1 MVDSQN
7 KLRNTFKPLKQ
18 THFGGSSAFPI
29 LSSTAALK
37 ASKKNS
43 SEAFNVFWGIQ
54 CVLQTV
60 QADCPIPYL
69 ATFIHAKTV
78 RRNKSL
84 KKANLYTSSIVSVQ
98 HSFRFIEFIGPL
110 LLTSAPSF
118 CYYMLDLW
126 PLPLDWLLLPK
137 KLTAHVSHSIS
148 PSHRESCTMT
158 FLWFAQIFSGSYVR
172 YTIRRKRRKL
182 VIWRFPEMGIPPVLI
197 HF

>member
-1 MVDSQN
+1 MVDRQN

-78 RRNKSL
+78 RRKKSL

-118 CYYMLDLW
+118 CYKTFWNCDISLW
-126 PLPLDWLLLPK
+126 TGCLSQK

-148 PSHRESCTMT
+148 PSHRESCTIT
-158 FLWFAQIFSGSYVR
+158 FLWFARIFSGFYVR
-172 YTIRRKRRKL
+172 YTIRKW